1 MECKI
6 ELILFCKNNFSINL
20 NCLRKQNNKNNEES
34 TYNNG
39 YENNIDLKKNHCHL
53 KVAQQKNGF
62 EKAGGTSNPL
72 KMNKNNL
79 GHSKTIES
87 STSSCNK

>member
-1 MECKI
+1 MYTKYAI
-6 ELILFCKNNFSINL
+6 SHFYHQFIF
-20 NCLRKQNNKNNEES
+20 RNKRHGN